1 MPESSSLLR
10 KLAAAAIV
18 AAGACLLVAIL
29 VLGITD
35 KSATGRDFIQYW
47 ALEQQL
53 AHRSSPYDPAAI
65 LRIER
70 AVGMDKPGV
79 LISLSPP
86 VGLVYALPLGWVSA
100 RTGLIAWMLLLLVCT
115 AASVCILWLLHGRP
129 ESRWHVIGLGFPP
142 VLWCLIAGQLGIFFL
157 LEICLFLYFIR
168 RRPWLAGAALA
179 LCALKPH
186 LFLPLAVVL
195 LLWSASR
202 RQIGAL
208 GGFAAAFAVSCG
220 LTLWVDPH
228 VWSQYAQMMHST
240 RISTGIMN
248 QFLPTASVGL
258 RFLLDRQA
266 RWIEFVPE
274 ACACLW
280 AAWYFLTRSARWD
293 WGREGLLVLLVSVA
307 STPYSWYSDQAM
319 LFPAILVGLYAA
331 EKSPRVL
338 ALFGVVTAAGL
349 LGFLVQIPMTSAFYI
364 WTAPA
369 WLGWYLY
376 ATRRGAAKSVES
388 DGTPAV
394 PSCV

>member
-1 MPESSSLLR
+1 MPELRIPAR

-29 VLGITD
+29 ILGIDD

-53 AHRSSPYDPAAI
+53 AHGANPYDPDAI
-65 LRIER
+65 LHIER

-100 RTGLIAWMLLLLVCT
+100 KTGLVLWMLLLLACT
-115 AASVCILWLLHGRP
+115 AVSVWILWLLHGRP

-186 LFLPLAVVL
+186 LFLPLALVL
-195 LLWSASR
+195 LLWSITR
-202 RQIGAL
+202 KQIGVL
-208 GGFAAAFAVSCG
+208 VGLAAGLAVSCG
-220 LTLWVDPH
+220 LTLWADPR
-228 VWSQYAQMMHST
+228 VWSQYAQMLHSVH
-240 RISTGIMN
+240 IMD
-248 QFLPTASVGL
+248 QFLPTVSVGL
-258 RFLLDRQA
+258 RFLVDRRA

-274 ACACLW
+274 GCACLW
-280 AAWYFLTRSARWD
+280 AAWYFLARRVRWEWD
-293 WGREGLLVLLVSVA
+293 RDGLLVLLVSA
-307 STPYSWYSDQAM
+307 ACTPYSWYSDQVM
-319 LFPAILVGLYAA
+319 LFPAILAGLYAA
-331 EKSPRVL
+331 EKSTRVL
-338 ALFGVVTAAGL
+338 ALFGVIAAAGL
-349 LGFLVQIPMTSAFYI
+349 VGFLVQIPMTSAYYI

-369 WLGWYLY
+369 WLAWYLY
-376 ATRRGAAKSVES
+376 ALRSGGAAELAQS
-388 DGTPAV
+388 DGALV
-394 PSCV
+394 VSSGV

>member
-1 MPESSSLLR
+1 MPPPSTPLR
-10 KLAAAAIV
+10 RLAAAAIV
-18 AAGACLLVAIL
+18 AAGAGLLVAIL
-29 VLGITD
+29 LLGVHD
-35 KSATGRDFIQYW
+35 KTATGRDFIQYW

-53 AHRSSPYDPAAI
+53 AHGANPYDPAAL

-79 LISLSPP
+79 LMSLSPP

-100 RTGLIAWMLLLLVCT
+100 RTGLILWILLLLVSMT
-115 AASVCILWLLHGRP
+115 ASVGILWLLHGRP

-142 VLWCLIAGQLGIFFL
+142 VLWCLISGQLGIFFL
-157 LEICLFLYFIR
+157 LEICLFLSFIR

-179 LCALKPH
+179 LCPLKPH
-186 LFLPLAVVL
+186 LFLPFAFVL

-202 RQIGAL
+202 RQLGVL

-220 LTLWVDPH
+220 LTFWIDPH
-228 VWSQYAQMMHST
+228 VGSQYVRMLHST
-240 RISTGIMN
+240 RIMD
-248 QFLPTASVGL
+248 QFLPTVSVAL
-258 RFLLDRQA
+258 RFLLDRRA

-280 AAWYFLTRSARWD
+280 AAWYFLTRRARWD

-307 STPYSWYSDQAM
+307 ATPYSWYSDQSL
-319 LFPAILVGLYAA
+319 LFPAILAGLYAG
-331 EKSPRVL
+331 EKSRRVL
-338 ALFGVVTAAGL
+338 ALFGVIAAAGL
-349 LGFLVQIPMTSAFYI
+349 AGFLAQIPMTSAYYI

-369 WLGWYLY
+369 WLAWYLD
-376 ATRRGAAKSVES
+376 ATWRGAANPVES
-388 DGTPAV
+388 GGAPVV